1 MSGKF
6 ISTGNLTNDGNIGL
20 KKEEIERLYKLKIK
34 SLVIHSIPLSTK
46 KSVNRLRTVGTV
58 LSIFTHPMLYP
69 TLCHIAIQLNMENDE
84 IIIIEYG
91 QYLTKKSEKETKS
104 IFASSSSSGSSY
116 DPRRITNNGNYWY
129 INKDGVRLAKLGKN
143 ISDIKSFIAYN
154 FYGEKEYYLLSD
166 YNVFNDIDCDINN
179 KITLGELCDQF
190 KGEKWEAQSYNVALH
205 NCQSFAAKII
215 KILKAIR
222 INENDKIRTI
232 EKASLPNCIISALWD
247 NEKLSFTNTMGRIP
261 IIGLYYDI
269 FHNLKEFK

>member
-34 SLVIHSIPLSTK
+34 SLVIHSIPLSTQ
-46 KSVNRLRTVGTV
+46 KSVTRLRTVGTM
-58 LSIFTHPMLYP
+58 LSIFVHPMLSP
-69 TLCHIAIQLNMENDE
+69 TLCHIAIQLNLENDE

-104 IFASSSSSGSSY
+104 IFASSSSSGSS
-116 DPRRITNNGNYWY
+116 DEPRRITNNGNYWY

-154 FYGEKEYYLLSD
+154 FYGEKEYYLLS
-166 YNVFNDIDCDINN
+166 NFNGFYDIDCDINN
-179 KITLGELCDQF
+179 KITLGELCEQF

-222 INENDKIRTI
+222 IDENDKIRTF
-232 EKASLPNCIISALWD
+232 EKISLPNCIISALWD
-247 NEKLSFTNTMGRIP
+247 NEKLSFANTMGRIP
-261 IIGLYYDI
+261 IFGLYYD
-269 FHNLKEFK
+269 LFKFAKYK